1 MTEVYANMYYKID
14 LTYIIIVS
22 VNLVSINCYKFSLLE
37 TLLSD
42 KLTHD
47 KNEENNLITQ
57 WKFKMKHVKDKMH
70 VCPSP

>member
-1 MTEVYANMYYKID
+1 MIEVYANMHYKID
-14 LTYIIIVS
+14 LTYIIIVG

-37 TLLSD
+37 TILSD
-42 KLTHD
+42 LLTHD

-57 WKFKMKHVKDKMH
+57 WKFKMKYVKDKMH

>member
-1 MTEVYANMYYKID
+1 MTEVYANMHYKID
-14 LTYIIIVS
+14 LTYIIIVG

-37 TLLSD
+37 TILSD
-42 KLTHD
+42 LLTHD

-57 WKFKMKHVKDKMH
+57 WKFKMKYVKDKMH